1 MRLRFDSNS
10 ATEDGRFWLW
20 LPGTLRDLETLN
32 VELKAGMAVTL
43 YMDDADDD
51 GRPTLLLVDAVV
63 ERDGERFLARADE
76 RTWRHEMVQGS
87 AV

>member
-10 ATEDGRFWLW
+10 ATEDGRYWLW
-20 LPGTLRDLETLN
+20 LPGTLRDLEILG
-32 VELKAGMAVTL
+32 VELEPGMAVTL

-51 GRPTLLLVDAVV
+51 GRPSLLLVDAVV
-63 ERDGERFLARADE
+63 EKDGTHFVARADE
-76 RTWRHEMVQGS
+76 QTWRHEPMQGD

>member
-10 ATEDGRFWLW
+10 ATEDGRYWLW
-20 LPGTLRDLETLN
+20 LPGTLSDLEVHN
-32 VELKAGMAVTL
+32 VELEAGMTVTL
-43 YMDDADDD
+43 YVDDADDD
-51 GRPTLLLVDAVV
+51 GRPALLLVDAVV

-76 RTWRHEMVQGS
+76 GTWRHEMVQQS